1 MTIAR
6 LAAIAV
12 IAVIALATP
21 ARAQSAEA
29 DVLFRQGKQ
38 LLKAG
43 HIAEACDKLD
53 ASDRLESSV
62 GTLLNLADCREKN
75 HQLATAWATFRK
87 AAVAAKTS
95 RDGKRE
101 AEAKRREKLLAP
113 KLSYLTVA
121 VANVLDGMA
130 ITRNAIAVD
139 RELWGQAVPVDAGE
153 YEFVVAAAGHVT
165 WTQRIHVGDGQ
176 KAELDVPALETT
188 PTPTPEPAKPPQPE
202 PTPIAHEA
210 EAPPAPAPGHFSVA
224 RDLAIAIAVVGIA
237 GIASGVVLY
246 ERGSHDERQSDA
258 TCPATT
264 CNNAGALQLNTDARR
279 DARDANIAYAAGG
292 ALVAG
297 AIVMWIVGA
306 PSIEPVVTREQV
318 GLAFEGHF

>member
-12 IAVIALATP
+12 LALATP

-29 DVLFRQGKQ
+29 DLLFREGKK

-43 HIAEACDKLD
+43 KLAEACDKLD

-87 AAVAAKTS
+87 AAVAAKTA

-101 AEAKRREKLLAP
+101 AEAKRREKLLVP
-113 KLSYLTVA
+113 KLAYLTIAIAHDV
-121 VANVLDGMA
+121 DGLA
-130 ITRNAIAVD
+130 IARNGVAVD
-139 RELWGQAVPVDAGE
+139 RELWGQAVPIDAGE
-153 YEFVVAAAGHVT
+153 YEFVATADGYVK
-165 WTQRIHVGDGQ
+165 WTQRIHVGDAQ
-176 KAELDVPALETT
+176 KAELDVPALEAVAK
-188 PTPTPEPAKPPQPE
+188 PTPAPAPVA
-202 PTPIAHEA
+202 I
-210 EAPPAPAPGHFSVA
+210 APPAHVEPIAQPSPGHFSVT
-224 RDLAIAIAVVGIA
+224 RDLAIAVAVVGLA

-246 ERGSHDERQSDA
+246 QRGSSDERSSNA
-258 TCPATT
+258 ICPTTT
-264 CNNAGALQLNTDARR
+264 CNDAGALQLNSEARR
-279 DARDANIAYAAGG
+279 DARDATIAYGAGG

-306 PSIEPVVTREQV
+306 PSVEPVVTREQV
-318 GLAFEGHF
+318 GLAFGGRF